1 MIKAAR
7 AWVKNSL
14 LFDNGD
20 LLQRSPVG
28 DFVANGPP
36 LQPGQ
41 VHPAYIALNALGM
54 DAVNIGNHDFNS
66 ELPFLRQAIA
76 GAVFPCV
83 SVNVPIDDGDGN
95 PDNDL
100 HASRP
105 T

>member
-7 AWVKNSL
+7 AEVKNSL

-20 LLQRSPVG
+20 LLQGSPVG
-28 DFVANGPP
+28 DFVANGLP
-36 LQPGQ
+36 LQPGL